1 MFFLSSL
8 HNGTTIRNI
17 VETFERHRMRFFY
30 TVVLWLLLP
39 YVFLRLLWRARKQP
53 EYLHHIGE
61 RFGFYSVQ
69 SSRPVIWLHTVS
81 VGETRA
87 AQSLIARLRAT
98 YPDHQILLTH
108 TTPTG
113 RTTGEQLYG
122 NGVLRVYLPYD
133 YPFAVNKFL
142 RHFKP
147 QFGILMETEIWF
159 NLIHACRA
167 AGTPLLLMN
176 ARLSEK
182 SARGYARF
190 ARLTRDAL
198 GGLAAIA
205 AQTADDAAR
214 LTGLGAKNVSVT
226 GNLKFD
232 IEPPPAMLDLGRQ
245 LREQFGTARKVFLAA
260 STRDGEEALLLDALQ
275 QVQIPGLLLVIVPRH
290 PQRFAEV
297 AALLEQRG
305 IPFQRRSVMDQTG
318 KPQNCTV
325 PAETQAV
332 LGDSMGEMFAYYA
345 AADLAFV
352 GGSLLPYG
360 GQNLIEACAAGAPV
374 VIGPYT
380 HNFAEATRLA
390 VAAGAAAQVQDSGG
404 LAVELQRLLDNPDA
418 LREMQRRC
426 AGFVA
431 SNRGAT
437 DKSLQ
442 IIISL
447 KPYS

>member
-1 MFFLSSL
+1 MLNPRL
-8 HNGTTIRNI
+8 
-17 VETFERHRMRFFY
+17 FY
-30 TVVLWLLLP
+30 TLALWLLLP
-39 YVFLRLLWRARKQP
+39 YIFLRLLWRARRQP

-61 RFGFYSVQ
+61 RFGFYPV
-69 SSRPVIWLHTVS
+69 SSDKPVIWLHTVS

-87 AQSLIARLRAT
+87 AQSLIARLRAA
-98 YPDHQILLTH
+98 YPNHRILLTH

-113 RTTGEQLYG
+113 RTAGEQLYG
-122 NGVLRVYLPYD
+122 DGVLRMYLPYD
-133 YPFAVNKFL
+133 YPFAVKRFL
-142 RHFKP
+142 RRFKP
-147 QFGILMETEIWF
+147 QLGILMETEIWF
-159 NLIHACRA
+159 NLIHACRES
-167 AGTPLLLMN
+167 GVPLLLLN

-198 GGLAAIA
+198 GELAAVA

-214 LTGLGAKNVSVT
+214 LTVLGAKNVSVM

-232 IEPPPAMLDLGRQ
+232 IEPPPAMLELGKQ
-245 LREQFGTARKVFLAA
+245 LREQFGTTRKVFLAA

-275 QVQIPGLLLVIVPRH
+275 QVPIPGLLLVIVPRH

-297 AALLEQRG
+297 ATLLEQRG
-305 IPFQRRSVMDQTG
+305 IPFRRRSEMGQAG
-318 KPQNCTV
+318 KPQNLAV

-332 LGDSMGEMFAYYA
+332 LGNSMGEMFAYYA
-345 AADLAFV
+345 AADLAFI

-360 GQNLIEACAAGAPV
+360 GQNLIEACAAGTPV
-374 VIGPYT
+374 LVGPYT

-390 VAAGAAAQVQDSGG
+390 VAAGAAMQVRDGGG
-404 LAVELQRLLDNPDA
+404 LAMELQHLLDNPEA
-418 LREMQRRC
+418 LREMHSRC
-426 AGFVA
+426 AGFVE

-442 IIISL
+442 IIASFSKKSFL
-447 KPYS
+447 RL

>member
-1 MFFLSSL
+1 MLNPRL
-8 HNGTTIRNI
+8 
-17 VETFERHRMRFFY
+17 FY
-30 TVVLWLLLP
+30 TLALWLLLP
-39 YVFLRLLWRARKQP
+39 YIFLRLLWRARKQP
-53 EYLHHIGE
+53 EYLRHIGE
-61 RFGFYSVQ
+61 RFGFYSVRSGQ
-69 SSRPVIWLHTVS
+69 PVIWLHTVS

-87 AQSLIARLRAT
+87 AQSLIIRLRAT

-113 RTTGEQLYG
+113 RATGEQLYG
-122 NGVLRVYLPYD
+122 DGVLRVYLPYD
-133 YPFAVNKFL
+133 YPFAVNRFL
-142 RHFKP
+142 RRFKP

-167 AGTPLLLMN
+167 TGVPLLLLN

-198 GGLAAIA
+198 GGLAAVA
-205 AQTADDAAR
+205 AQTAADAAR
-214 LTGLGAKNVSVT
+214 LTVLGAKNVAVM

-232 IEPPPAMLDLGRQ
+232 IEPPPAMLELGRQ
-245 LREQFGTARKVFLAA
+245 LRGQFGAARRVFLAA

-275 QVQIPGLLLVIVPRH
+275 HVHIPGLLLVIVPRH

-297 AALLEQRG
+297 AALIAQRG
-305 IPFQRRSVMDQTG
+305 LRWQRRSTSEPITAD
-318 KPQNCTV
+318 
-325 PAETQAV
+325 TQVV

-360 GQNLIEACAAGAPV
+360 GQNLIEACAVGTPV
-374 VIGPYT
+374 LVGPHT

-390 VAAGAAAQVQDSGG
+390 VAAGAAAQVRDGGG
-404 LAVELQRLLDNPDA
+404 LAVELQRLLDHPDA
-418 LREMQRRC
+418 LGEMRQRC
-426 AGFVA
+426 AGFVE

-442 IIISL
+442 IIAAL
-447 KPYS
+447 KPHS